1 MLTGHSG
8 IQITTWLEEIW
19 HIMGLMEWLVSM
31 AGSQTQDGE
40 IVDAAVAA
48 DAA

>member
-1 MLTGHSG
+1 MLTSHSG

-19 HIMGLMEWLVSM
+19 HIMGLPGMGGVD
-31 AGSQTQDGE
+31 GGE